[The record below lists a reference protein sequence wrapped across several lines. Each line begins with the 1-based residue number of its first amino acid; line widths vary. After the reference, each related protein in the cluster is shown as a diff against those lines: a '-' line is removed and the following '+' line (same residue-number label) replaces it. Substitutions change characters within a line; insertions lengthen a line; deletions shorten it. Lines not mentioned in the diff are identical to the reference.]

1 MSRSRTV
8 ERRRQRE
15 QEQRR
20 QRQLAA
26 VVVIVALVVLGFV
39 LFLIANQPVEV
50 TIPEEALTLYE
61 GIPQFT
67 TPEGFAGLGDPDAAV
82 QVVEYSSFD
91 CTHCATFHQ
100 EVVPALLER
109 VRAGEIAFT
118 FVSLYGTGSVQ
129 NGQGAARA
137 AICAGE
143 QDAFWPYHTT
153 LFDWQRQYANTAFQG
168 NRLGA
173 AADELGLDRGA
184 WDSCIGSSRPDDVT
198 DAATEAARA
207 VPGFAGTPTVTVN
220 GVNTP
225 NTLSDLNAAIDQ
237 ALASAGP
244 VVPAAESTAAPEATT
259 EPAAEATVE
268 SGS

>member
-20 QRQLAA
+20 QRRLAA
-26 VVVIVALVVLGFV
+26 VAVAVVVVVLGFV
-39 LFLIANQPVEV
+39 LFLIVNQPIEA
-50 TIPEEALTLYE
+50 TIPEVALTLYE

-67 TPEGFAGLGDPDAAV
+67 TPEGFFGLGDPDAAV

-91 CTHCATFHQ
+91 CPHCATFH
-100 EVVPALLER
+100 EDTVPALIDR
-109 VRAGEIAFT
+109 VRAGDIAFT
-118 FVSLYGTGSVQ
+118 FVPLYGTGGIQ

-153 LFDWQRQYANTAFQG
+153 LFSWQLQYANTAFQG

-173 AADELGLDRGA
+173 AVEALELDRGA
-184 WDSCIGSSRPDDVT
+184 WDACITSARPDTVT
-198 DAATEAARA
+198 TAAAAAAAA
-207 VPGFAGTPTVTVN
+207 VPDFAGTPTVTVN
-220 GVNTP
+220 GVNTLSR
-225 NTLSDLNAAIDQ
+225 LSDINAAIDQ
-237 ALASAGP
+237 ALASAASASQ
-244 VVPAAESTAAPEATT
+244 AADSPEATAAPD
-259 EPAAEATVE
+259 AEATAE